1 MPANKKYFS
10 SPLQRFAK
18 ISAGFIGGYFV
29 TVSFFMTLSML
40 LDRAGTMVTLVFGG
54 FIMWAGLMICAFLIK
69 NGWVT
74 WGLYFLLTL
83 IFSAIFYLN
92 YSH

>member
-1 MPANKKYFS
+1 MPANQKYLS
-10 SPLQRFAK
+10 SSIQRFAK
-18 ISAGFIGGYFV
+18 ITAGFIGGYFV

-69 NGWVT
+69 NGWVI
-74 WGLYFLLTL
+74 WGLYLVLTL
-83 IFSAIFYLN
+83 VFSSIYYLN
-92 YSH
+92 YPL